1 MKPKLTMILF
11 LAILLGMF
19 SNVWADVTIGSG
31 TANNGISLS
40 TQITVTATRNRFIPR
55 PKLGLQAQFNE

>member
-31 TANNGISLS
+31 TANNG
-40 TQITVTATRNRFIPR
+40 NIPINTNY
-55 PKLGLQAQFNE
+55 GYSYS